1 MTAIRP
7 VIRVARPG
15 DASGIARLETETWRD
30 AYPTLLPRAYLVQN
44 LVTRSRWQQRLQ
56 GGGRNVLVAESAP
69 RRIVAYATWGP
80 AGWHHRARP
89 GGPAAGQL
97 YELYVHADHRE
108 KGIGRR
114 LCAEAARRMASRGMG
129 SLYVEV
135 LEGNPNRFFYEVLGA
150 RLVARTLHDF
160 AGRRLATVVYL
171 GTDLKTLADHRAA

>member
-15 DASGIARLETETWRD
+15 DASGIARVETETWRD
-30 AYPTLLPRAYLVQN
+30 TYPTLLPRTYLVQN
-44 LVTRSRWQQRLQ
+44 LGTRSRWQQRLR
-56 GGGRNVLVAESAP
+56 GGVRNVLIAEAAP

-80 AGWHHRARP
+80 AGWHRALP
-89 GGPAAGQL
+89 GGPSAGQL

-114 LCAEAARRMASRGMG
+114 LCAEAAQRMACRGMG

-135 LEGNPNRFFYEVLGA
+135 LEGNPNRFFYEALGA
-150 RLVARTLHDF
+150 RLVARTHHEF
-160 AGRRLATVVYL
+160 VGQRLASVVYL
-171 GTDLKTLADHRAA
+171 WTKLKNLVDRRAG